1 MRREFAAV
9 GHPGLCPSGQL
20 YVFSVASL
28 TQGSTQPLLPGGRW
42 RYASLPLGKTITT
55 QSVPAMMSVA
65 RAVAE
70 GATCPAIFAGFGT
83 LQARAPLPHH
93 RGGLQ
98 TLPPVLKPGAPFCCL
113 GPAFEGFLGCGY
125 SLSRAA
131 MFYSRLGGGDHL
143 PFPGCESSTRSF

>member
-1 MRREFAAV
+1 MQREFATV

-20 YVFSVASL
+20 YIFSVASL
-28 TQGSTQPLLPGGRW
+28 SQGSMQPLLLHGRW
-42 RYASLPLGKTITT
+42 RYTSVPLGKMITAP
-55 QSVPAMMSVA
+55 SVPAMKNEV

-70 GATCPAIFAGFGT
+70 GAIHPSIFAGFGT
-83 LQARAPLPHH
+83 LKARAPLPHH

-98 TLPPVLKPGAPFCCL
+98 TLPPVLKPGAPFCCI
-113 GPAFEGFLGCGY
+113 GPACEGFLGCGY

>member
-28 TQGSTQPLLPGGRW
+28 TQGSMQPLLPGGRW
-42 RYASLPLGKTITT
+42 RYASLPLGKTITA

-70 GATCPAIFAGFGT
+70 GVTCPAIFAGFGT

-93 RGGLQ
+93 RGGL
-98 TLPPVLKPGAPFCCL
+98 
-113 GPAFEGFLGCGY
+113 
-125 SLSRAA
+125 
-131 MFYSRLGGGDHL
+131 
-143 PFPGCESSTRSF
+143 